1 MSTDVI
7 FYGWNRSVPGREQM
21 SAQHFQE
28 YIGWLAGLQQSGAI
42 DSYEVVLLNPHGGD
56 LNGFFLLRGSNE
68 QLNALQDTDEFGL
81 HVTRGGLH
89 LEGSGMIRGV
99 TGEGVM
105 EWMQRWMAN
114 LPG

>member
-1 MSTDVI
+1 MSTAVI
-7 FYGWNRSVPGREQM
+7 FYGWNRSVPGREQI
-21 SAQHFQE
+21 SAQHFQD
-28 YIGWLAGLQQSGAI
+28 YMVYLGGLQTSGAI

-56 LNGFFLLRGSNE
+56 LNGFFLLRGSPE
-68 QLNALQDTDEFGL
+68 QLNALQETAEYQD

-89 LEGSGMIRGV
+89 LEGSGAIRGV

-105 EWMQRWMAN
+105 EWMGRWAAN